1 MTIKNNKELSK
12 DIKIEMLKNNFNKMQ
27 LSKKLNVSYPTIIK
41 QVNEP
46 HSMTL
51 NQFKRMCVVL
61 KVSVKELLIK
71 N

>member
-41 QVNEP
+41 QV
-46 HSMTL
+46 
-51 NQFKRMCVVL
+51 K
-61 KVSVKELLIK
+61 
-71 N
+71 